1 MKIHWSPEAAD
12 DLQCIC
18 ERIEVDNP
26 AAAARVARTI
36 YDGCDR
42 LKEFPRVGR
51 TSRRMQ
57 GWRELVF
64 PPLPYIVVYRVTEEA
79 VEITRIFHGAQDWP

>member
-1 MKIHWSPEAAD
+1 MKIRWSPEAAD
-12 DLQCIC
+12 DLQRIC
-18 ERIEVDNP
+18 ERIEIDNP
-26 AAAARVARTI
+26 EAATRVARMI
-36 YDGCDR
+36 YEGCDR

-51 TSRRMQ
+51 TSRRMP

-64 PPLPYIVVYRVTEEA
+64 SSLPYIVVYLVTEEA

>member
-1 MKIHWSPEAAD
+1 MKIRWSPEAAD
-12 DLQCIC
+12 DLQRIC
-18 ERIEVDNP
+18 ERIAIDNP
-26 AAAARVARTI
+26 EAANRVAGTI
-36 YDGCDR
+36 YEGCDR

-51 TSRRMQ
+51 TSRRMP

-64 PPLPYIVVYRVTEEA
+64 PPLPYIVVYLVAEEA